1 MQSNNNEPG
10 QDFFSQKNGGSR
22 SKTNGMTFEWADQSK
37 YLMLT
42 KNIWNKRNILCS
54 PKIFDITVHTVPAP
68 PCAAACEEIGRTFC
82 LI

>member
-42 KNIWNKRNILCS
+42 KNIWNKET
-54 PKIFDITVHTVPAP
+54 FYVHQKYLT
-68 PCAAACEEIGRTFC
+68 
-82 LI
+82 